1 MILKRCTHPIRL
13 AALSIGTSVWLAGC
27 NLAPIYQKPD
37 SPVGGTYPEQ
47 PLTTYD
53 SATGDFTQTMVAA
66 QSLAGQEG
74 DAADLA
80 WQSFFQDPQLKAL
93 IGLSLDNNRDL
104 EIAIARMQEAEA
116 IWGIQRGEML
126 PQLGAALSGVR
137 QRGPSAL
144 SGSNA
149 VTSQYSA
156 GIGVTAFELD
166 LFGRLRNLSEAAFQQ
181 YLASAEGARG
191 VQITLVADT
200 AIQFFRFRMAQ
211 VMREVTEQT
220 LASRKQSYDL
230 VNARFRRG
238 IASEMDAVQAK
249 TLVDA
254 AAADLARFV
263 REEAQAKNALVVLI
277 GQPWPSNLPEA
288 LSFDNLEQLVDI
300 PAGLPADLLTR
311 RPDVRAAENQL
322 LATNA
327 NIGAA
332 RAAFLPNVS
341 LTGRLG
347 TASTSLGDLFGSGSG
362 AWAFTPSISL
372 PLFRGGALQAGLA
385 QANAA
390 QRAAVARYE
399 QSIEQAFREVADA
412 LAGEGT
418 LQSQFDAR
426 SAQRKAAERFLALS
440 NARFFNGVDS
450 FLDVQIAETQ
460 VFQAQ
465 ILQVQT
471 GFETLAN
478 RVNLYKALGGGWD
491 ESIPGAI
498 KRPVNLMGVG
508 VPVAPDQMQTTPTNT
523 ATNTATN
530 SATTAATTA
539 ATLGTSE
546 TP

>member
-1 MILKRCTHPIRL
+1 MILKELARPMRL
-13 AALSIGTSVWLAGC
+13 VAISLGAAALLAGC
-27 NLAPIYQKPD
+27 NLAPIYQTPD
-37 SPVGGTYPEQ
+37 SPVGSAYPEQ
-47 PLTTYD
+47 PRTTYD
-53 SATGDFTQTMVAA
+53 PVTGEFTQTLVSA
-66 QSLAGQEG
+66 QNLTGDEGGEGGEG
-74 DAADLA
+74 DIADLA

-116 IWGIQRGEML
+116 IWGLQRGEML
-126 PQLGAALSGVR
+126 PQLGAALSGNR
-137 QRGPSAL
+137 QRGPSPL
-144 SGSNA
+144 SSSNA

-191 VQITLVADT
+191 VQIALVADT

-249 TLVDA
+249 ALVDA

-263 REEAQAKNALVVLI
+263 REEAQARNALVVLI
-277 GQPWPSNLPEA
+277 GQPWPQNLPEA
-288 LSFDNLEQLVDI
+288 LPFDHLEQVAEV

-311 RPDVRAAENQL
+311 RPDIRAAENQL
-322 LATNA
+322 LAADA

-347 TASTSLGDLFGSGSG
+347 TASTSLGDLFGSASG
-362 AWAFTPSISL
+362 AWAFTPSVSL

-426 SAQRKAAERFLALS
+426 SAQRQTAERFLTLS

-450 FLDVQIAETQ
+450 FLDVQIAEIQ
-460 VFQAQ
+460 VYQAQ

-471 GFETLAN
+471 GFETLTN

-491 ESIPGAI
+491 ESVPGAV
-498 KRPVNLMGVG
+498 KRPLNLMGVA
-508 VPVAPDQMQTTPTNT
+508 VPEVPDQTQ
-523 ATNTATN
+523 
-530 SATTAATTA
+530 TTAASA
-539 ATLGTSE
+539 ATSVETLGTPE